1 MTLRTRAAP
10 GPWIA
15 LAAASWL
22 AAGCASLRLGGEQNA
37 YFRGQLD
44 AYRYGAGCLD
54 VWPSVLKLLGSK
66 GYPLQGRDRQYAGQ
80 GKESALG
87 AFVDQGGETSAV
99 EGGGLFVRTGWLP
112 ASEGRSRY
120 EVTASPGQPSGCS
133 ITFTR
138 ISSGTIDPAS
148 DQREVDWK
156 IQLELVKQVEPS
168 SAARIEAGAPR

>member
-1 MTLRTRAAP
+1 LV
-10 GPWIA
+10 
-15 LAAASWL
+15 LAAASWV

-37 YFRGQLD
+37 YYRGQLD

-66 GYPLQGRDRQYAGQ
+66 GYPLQGRD
-80 GKESALG
+80 LG
-87 AFVDQGGETSAV
+87 AFVDQGAETSAV

-138 ISSGTIDPAS
+138 ISTGTIDPAS
-148 DQREVDWK
+148 EQRDVDWK